1 MLISVQ
7 LTSDPA
13 VAMALKPGDGGLD
26 PSSRALLDKLDERL
40 VGCIPKK
47 VENAHGV
54 DYTVGLDELKKVSV
68 MHLSMYCPRYHP
80 TGRGGGFD
88 LYEINCLSPGANA
101 RIKCPP

>member
-1 MLISVQ
+1 MVQ

-13 VAMALKPGDGGLD
+13 IAMALKPGEGGLD

-68 MHLSMYCPRYHP
+68 RYK
-80 TGRGGGFD
+80 
-88 LYEINCLSPGANA
+88 S
-101 RIKCPP
+101 

>member
-1 MLISVQ
+1 MHGHLVVQ
-7 LTSDPA
+7 LTSNPA
-13 VAMALKPGDGGLD
+13 IAMALKPGEGGLD

-68 MHLSMYCPRYHP
+68 KVQVLKRM
-80 TGRGGGFD
+80 
-88 LYEINCLSPGANA
+88 PG
-101 RIKCPP
+101 